1 MIYLGH
7 KIFKKKD
14 QIFFSKISDDYNDI
28 HLNNFA
34 AKKLIYGQQ
43 IVHGVNILLTALNF
57 FFKYYKFFLLKRLDC
72 NFLKPVF
79 LNEKIF
85 FYLKRKFNKF
95 YLSVETQNTLCCVIL
110 INNSNTIDYSKDFF
124 FNKKF
129 FFKKKKLS
137 LNKYYLYL
145 KKKINSNILKEILSI
160 SYLVGMLYPGK
171 YSLLSSISID
181 NLHNNFKKKYYS
193 YLIKKNKKIG
203 KYEILL
209 NGNTKSHITAFS
221 YIIHHQL
228 NISNLKKIV
237 KKKFLNNKRTLIIG
251 ASSGLGETTA
261 KLMALVG
268 SDLFLTY
275 NNEIKNIYK
284 IKKDI
289 NRSTSVNCKIFKANI
304 LKKNFLN
311 KIKNI
316 NDLDYIFYFAT
327 PKILQTSYNKF
338 NYDLYRVY
346 KSYYV
351 DQFYKFCFLISKI
364 TKKKVKVFYPSTIF
378 LNYKNRLYNEY
389 ILAKKQAEK
398 KYPLFKKKI
407 KNIKIF
413 FCKLPE
419 MTTNQNIR
427 VLQNKKINRN
437 ANIIFPLIKKFI
449 HND

>member
-28 HLNNFA
+28 HLNDFA

-57 FFKYYKFFLLKRLDC
+57 FFKYDNFFLLKRLDC

-85 FYLKRKFNKF
+85 FYLKRKFNKS
-95 YLSVETQNTLCCVIL
+95 YLSVETQNTICCVIF
-110 INNSNTIDYSKDFF
+110 INNSTTINYSKDFN
-124 FNKKF
+124 FNKKI
-129 FFKKKKLS
+129 FFKKKKFS
-137 LNKYYLYL
+137 LNKYLYL
-145 KKKINSNILKEILSI
+145 KKRINFNILKEILSI

-171 YSLLSSISID
+171 YSLLSSITID
-181 NLHNNFKKKYYS
+181 NLHNNYKKKNCS
-193 YLIKKNKKIG
+193 YLIKKFKKIG

-221 YIIHHQL
+221 YTIHHQL

-237 KKKFLNNKRTLIIG
+237 KKKFLYNKKTLIIG

-289 NRSTSVNCKIFKANI
+289 NRSTSVNCKILKVNI

-316 NDLDYIFYFAT
+316 NDIDYIFYFAT

-338 NYDLYRVY
+338 NYDLYRMY

-351 DQFYKFCFLISKI
+351 DQFYKFCFLISKK

-413 FCKLPE
+413 FYKLPE